1 MSILC
6 DEIVQFSI
14 KYGQIHIEYGLF
26 LYICKKTSVGGGE
39 QVKKSTSPQR
49 MGGENVEK
57 KWRANINSFCMAGRK
72 KRISSNSIQ
81 HTDKAVSHHFRD
93 EYLLAALTPPAL
105 FKSIP
110 LRLCGRFF
118 VAFAVFSWISYF
130 DSTIIGFFASV
141 FFFFSISVPRYP
153 STPRCMFI
161 LQFSIKGR
169 FIFSQQTHTHK
180 NAAST

>member
-1 MSILC
+1 
-6 DEIVQFSI
+6 
-14 KYGQIHIEYGLF
+14 
-26 LYICKKTSVGGGE
+26 
-39 QVKKSTSPQR
+39 
-49 MGGENVEK
+49 
-57 KWRANINSFCMAGRK
+57 MAGRK

-118 VAFAVFSWISYF
+118 VAFAVFSGISYF
-130 DSTIIGFFASV
+130 DSTIIGFFASI
-141 FFFFSISVPRYP
+141 FFFFFNFSP
-153 STPRCMFI
+153 SLSFDTTVFI

-169 FIFSQQTHTHK
+169 FIFSQHTHTH
-180 NAAST
+180 T

>member
-72 KRISSNSIQ
+72 KRISSNFIQ

-141 FFFFSISVPRYP
+141 FFFFFNFSP
-153 STPRCMFI
+153 SLSFDTTVYVYFT
-161 LQFSIKGR
+161 
-169 FIFSQQTHTHK
+169 IF
-180 NAAST
+180 N